1 MGYKYKKQQNKRCYY
16 EEPRIAKQRAEFLI
30 RMRRNREENKKVI
43 YLDETWMHTH
53 DSIAQC
59 WVEKDE
65 VTGGTLGGVSHPS
78 GKGKRLII
86 LHAGSEDGWIP
97 NCELVYQSLE
107 EEGDYH
113 EEMNHQ
119 IFEKWFENKL
129 IPNIPP
135 DSLIVMDNA
144 SYHSRRFEPLPTSNW
159 RKGDM
164 ITWLTNKG
172 IPLPTK
178 CIKQNLY
185 AIIQK
190 HKEKY
195 RKYVTDEMAKAAGHE
210 VVRLPSYHC
219 ELNPI
224 EMAWSQVKHYRKTHN
239 REFTLDALER
249 LVNEGFAQVTP
260 ERWTSLI
267 KHTHKKMEDVYFTA
281 DRLDNWK
288 QVQEFVIYVEADDD
302 ESDDSDE
309 DDSDISDY
317 ESEDEDDI

>member
-1 MGYKYKKQQNKRCYY
+1 
-16 EEPRIAKQRAEFLI
+16 
-30 RMRRNREENKKVI
+30 
-43 YLDETWMHTH
+43 MHTH
-53 DSIAQC
+53 DAIARS

-65 VTGGTLGGVSHPS
+65 VTGETLGSISCPS

-97 NCELVYQSLE
+97 NCDLVYQSIE

-113 EEMNHQ
+113 EEMNCQ
-119 IFEKWFENKL
+119 SFENLFENNL

-135 DSLIVMDNA
+135 NSLIVMDNV

-178 CIKQNLY
+178 GIKQNLY
-185 AIIQK
+185 AIIKK

-195 RKYVTDEMAKAAGHE
+195 RKYVIDEMAKTAGHE
-210 VVRLPSYHC
+210 VVCLPLYYC

-224 EMAWSQVKHYRKTHN
+224 EMAWSQVKHYGKTQFRIHA
-239 REFTLDALER
+239 RR
-249 LVNEGFAQVTP
+249 I
-260 ERWTSLI
+260 TSSC
-267 KHTHKKMEDVYFTA
+267 E
-281 DRLDNWK
+281 
-288 QVQEFVIYVEADDD
+288 
-302 ESDDSDE
+302 
-309 DDSDISDY
+309 
-317 ESEDEDDI
+317 

>member
-1 MGYKYKKQQNKRCYY
+1 MGFKYKKQQNKRSYY
-16 EEPRIAKQRAEFLI
+16 EEPRIANQRAKFLT
-30 RMRRNREENKKVI
+30 RMKNREEKKTVV

-53 DSIAQC
+53 DAIARS

-65 VTGGTLGGVSHPS
+65 VTGGTLGGISRPR
-78 GKGKRLII
+78 KRLII

-97 NCELVYQSLE
+97 NCDLVYQSIE

-119 IFEKWFENKL
+119 IFENFENNL
-129 IPNIPP
+129 IPNISP

-164 ITWLTNKG
+164 ITWLTTKG

-185 AIIQK
+185 AVIKK
-190 HKEKY
+190 HKDSTGNMSLMKWQKQLDMKLY
-195 RKYVTDEMAKAAGHE
+195 AYLHN
-210 VVRLPSYHC
+210 HC

-224 EMAWSQVKHYRKTHN
+224 KMAWSQVKHYGKTH
-239 REFTLDALER
+239 L
-249 LVNEGFAQVTP
+249 
-260 ERWTSLI
+260 
-267 KHTHKKMEDVYFTA
+267 H
-281 DRLDNWK
+281 
-288 QVQEFVIYVEADDD
+288 
-302 ESDDSDE
+302 
-309 DDSDISDY
+309 
-317 ESEDEDDI
+317 